1 VLKTVHTSKTIL
13 SQRVN
18 AGLFRYVNF
27 QRLLEAETGYS
38 YNEPPEL
45 CVTEA
50 IEKAVESLI
59 IEGVFDN
66 LWQLKN
72 PGDIDYNPVIRAY
85 TSEKAITQRTDPFG
99 HELHARP
106 KFAVGLSGGGNRY
119 NGDYSFERW
128 EGDYSVSL
136 MAMLHE
142 DAAVR
147 LDAGLFK
154 AATRTRFSA
163 DGMYGQLGLE
173 YRPLSALRFSPY
185 LLGGA
190 GAMNITT
197 TLYHHQSNGEVT
209 DLYPYVFA
217 GAGLEVLLVDGFAL
231 DLGVTG
237 RYLLDDMMDGA
248 NHGEWNDYFW
258 TGRMGLLVFLP
269 I

>member
-1 VLKTVHTSKTIL
+1 
-13 SQRVN
+13 
-18 AGLFRYVNF
+18 
-27 QRLLEAETGYS
+27 
-38 YNEPPEL
+38 
-45 CVTEA
+45 
-50 IEKAVESLI
+50 
-59 IEGVFDN
+59 
-66 LWQLKN
+66 
-72 PGDIDYNPVIRAY
+72 
-85 TSEKAITQRTDPFG
+85 
-99 HELHARP
+99 
-106 KFAVGLSGGGNRY
+106 
-119 NGDYSFERW
+119 
-128 EGDYSVSL
+128 